1 MKILRSGQFTERSR
15 PSFDVEGREHGVE
28 LSVIVEDM
36 PAGRG
41 PRLHKHPYGETWVV
55 YSGSAEF
62 SDGTKTE
69 AIGTGDVIFVGPD
82 SPHKFR
88 SIGDEPLKMVCV
100 HGAGRFSTHW
110 LEQ

>member
-1 MKILRSGQFTERSR
+1 MKILRSGQWTDRSQ
-15 PSFDVEGREHGVE
+15 PSFEVEGREHGVE

-41 PRLHKHPYGETWVV
+41 PRLHKHPYGEAWVV
-55 YSGSAEF
+55 CSGKAEF

-69 AIGTGDVIFVGPD
+69 AVGTGDVIFVGPE

-100 HGAGRFSTHW
+100 HGAGKFSTQW